1 MKLEKKTAYRVRTQ
15 EDYNDMMKCAEEQG
29 FHWGWLHS
37 EKPTANDYWNEYK
50 EHTLVYA
57 EPDESLAYGGDEDI
71 EKARQCGYA
80 IEDYVRT
87 PKVVQINPWCVGV
100 NAPDFATAQ
109 SQLNEWVNNMMRKT
123 NKEIEEKM
131 FSEKCYTVR
140 VDGSDVTVITPDGK
154 TATAHCH
161 PDDEF
166 DVAEGVR
173 IALEKIERKNHKL
186 TNEEWYVL
194 DFLDDADCD
203 TIYIDKGVE
212 IVGRKN
218 GNDVVSL
225 CGEYTD
231 EMFDWLDDRNEYG
244 IDELMELGVED

>member
-1 MKLEKKTAYRVRTQ
+1 MKLEKNKAYRAKTQ
-15 EDYNDMMKCAEEQG
+15 EQFNKILEQAEKQG
-29 FHWGWLHS
+29 IRWHAGEKATEHREYWHRYEEHS
-37 EKPTANDYWNEYK
+37 
-50 EHTLVYA
+50 LVYV
-57 EPDESLAYGGDEDI
+57 DEDGLTIGSI
-71 EKARQCGYA
+71 EYGMLSEYD
-80 IEDYVRT
+80 IVDFVEE
-87 PKVVQINPWCVGV
+87 PKVVQINPWCVRV
-100 NAPDFATAQ
+100 DAPDFAAAQ
-109 SQLNEWVNNMMRKT
+109 SQLDKWLSDMMKRT

-140 VDGSDVTVITPDGK
+140 VDGRDVMVITPDGK

-186 TNEEWYVL
+186 TSDEWCVL
-194 DFLDDADCD
+194 NFLDDAGCD
-203 TIYIDKGVE
+203 KMYIDKGVE

-225 CGEYTD
+225 CGDYTD
-231 EMFDWLDDRNEYG
+231 EMFDWLDDRNEYD
-244 IDELMELGVED
+244 IEDLMELDVED